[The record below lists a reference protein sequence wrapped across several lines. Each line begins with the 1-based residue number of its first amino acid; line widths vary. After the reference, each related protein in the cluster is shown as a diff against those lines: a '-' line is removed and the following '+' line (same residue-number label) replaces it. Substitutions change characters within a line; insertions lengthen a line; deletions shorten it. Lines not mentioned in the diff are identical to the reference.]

1 MEFFKSW
8 RFSKSQLPSWYGS
21 LIIPKARRS
30 REYISQIE
38 SFIEFKMTP
47 SESINM
53 EIPCMWLPNTALWKE
68 CKSTTR
74 RNDRIITQKSQILD
88 LSKFRVELLCKK
100 VKFVDIKYDI
110 KIIMKSKLSKSRRLN
125 SSIISNS
132 SSTSSKQVKL
142 RTIMKGRGS
151 QQSFV
156 DKESIQPSRNSSR
169 INDENHERLSTSL
182 NFNIHIPSRL
192 SHTPNQPTNRNN
204 QYEDTQ
210 NC

>member
-1 MEFFKSW
+1 MELFKSW
-8 RFSKSQLPSWYGS
+8 RFSKSRMPSWYGK
-21 LIIPKARRS
+21 LIIPKVRIS

-38 SFIEFKMTP
+38 SFIEFKMIQL
-47 SESINM
+47 ESINM
-53 EIPCMWLPNTALWKE
+53 EISCMWLPDTALWKE

-74 RNDRIITQKSQILD
+74 SNHKIRAQKSLILD
-88 LSKFRVELLCKK
+88 ISKFGVELLCKK

-110 KIIMKSKLSKSRRLN
+110 KIIMNSKLSKSRRLN
-125 SSIISNS
+125 SSIISDS

-169 INDENHERLSTSL
+169 IN
-182 NFNIHIPSRL
+182 
-192 SHTPNQPTNRNN
+192 Q
-204 QYEDTQ
+204 
-210 NC
+210 

>member
-8 RFSKSQLPSWYGS
+8 RLSELRMPSWYGS
-21 LIIPKARRS
+21 LVIPKARIYK
-30 REYISQIE
+30 EYISQIE

-47 SESINM
+47 SECINM
-53 EIPCMWLPNTALWKE
+53 EISFMWLPNTALWKE

-74 RNDRIITQKSQILD
+74 RNDKIRSQKSQILD
-88 LSKFRVELLCKK
+88 ISKFRVELLCRK

-110 KIIMKSKLSKSRRLN
+110 KIIMNSKLGKSRRLN

-169 INDENHERLSTSL
+169 IND
-182 NFNIHIPSRL
+182 
-192 SHTPNQPTNRNN
+192 
-204 QYEDTQ
+204 
-210 NC
+210 